1 MVPPHRNE
9 PVTPTVTALR
19 VVFGCVLIVALV
31 LGYIGFGQLLGWT
44 AAPLDLLYYDLQL
57 FVLDADPLEDHELT
71 LPTLLQVARFAA
83 PSVTVYAFVEAGRL
97 IFATEWRRVRA
108 HQSRNHVILCGDG
121 AVADMLRHRLQGN
134 RQRVVAIRSTAGA
147 LLERPGP
154 LTVVGD
160 ARDPDLLR
168 AAGIGRAVA
177 VYACTEDSAVN
188 TAIALTAS
196 RTRAATRPAPLA
208 VYAYIRDPDLC
219 LALQARYLGRPQQGG
234 PRLDFFNVDDLAARR
249 LVTTERL
256 EPVNGRPP
264 RVLVVGATV
273 FGRAVVVEA
282 ARRWRLRES
291 RAGTELPVTVVDP
304 TGSAAVAEILHR
316 YPFLG
321 SVCRFAVHDADLLR
335 LLADGELHDPPDV
348 AFVCHEDEE
357 YALKTA
363 MTAER
368 LWRGAP
374 RSVVIRLDRLTAF
387 HATTKAGDRADG
399 RLFDEQS
406 SPLRAFGV
414 VHAACDPRLIRED
427 LVERIAR
434 VIHDQYRLARRG
446 EGESTRTNQALVDW
460 EDLPPE
466 LRESN
471 REQARD
477 IGRKLRAVGCELIPR
492 IRANGDG
499 QLHEDEIERL
509 ARIEHDR
516 WRADHDAKGWRYAER
531 RDQAR
536 KLHPALR
543 DWEELP
549 DELRR
554 RNHQAV
560 RELTSILAD
569 AGFQIVRT
577 GVA

>member
-1 MVPPHRNE
+1 MVAPHRHE

-19 VVFGCVLIVALV
+19 VVFGSVLIVALV
-31 LGYIGFGQLLGWT
+31 LGYIGFGQLLGWST
-44 AAPLDLLYYDLQL
+44 APIDLLYYDLQL
-57 FVLDADPLEDHELT
+57 FVLGADPLQDHELT
-71 LPTLLQVARFAA
+71 LPAVLQVARFAA

-97 IFATEWRRVRA
+97 IFAAEWRRVRA
-108 HQSRNHVILCGDG
+108 HQSRDHVILCGDG

-134 RQRVVAIRSTAGA
+134 RERVVAIRSAAGA
-147 LLERPGP
+147 LLERSGP

-177 VYACTEDSAVN
+177 LYACTEDSAVN

-196 RTRAATRPAPLA
+196 RTRTATGSAASLA
-208 VYAYIRDPDLC
+208 VYVHIRDPDLC
-219 LALQARYLGRPQQGG
+219 LALQARYLGLPRQDG
-234 PRLDFFNVDDLAARR
+234 PRPDFFNVDDLAARR
-249 LVTTERL
+249 LVTTEPL
-256 EPVNGRPP
+256 EPVDERPP
-264 RVLVVGATV
+264 RVLVVGATA
-273 FGRAVVVEA
+273 FGRAVVVEV
-282 ARRWRLRES
+282 ARRWRLR
-291 RAGTELPVTVVDP
+291 AGTALPVTVVDP
-304 TGSAAVAEILHR
+304 TGTAAVSEIVHR

-363 MTAER
+363 LTAER

-374 RSVVIRLDRLTAF
+374 RSMVVRLDRLAD
-387 HATTKAGDRADG
+387 GGDG
-399 RLFDEQS
+399 RLFDEES

-414 VHAACDPRLIRED
+414 LHAACDPRLIRED

-446 EGESTRTNQALVDW
+446 EGESIRTNQALADW

-499 QLHEDEIERL
+499 QLRDEEIERL

-531 RDQAR
+531 RDLAR
-536 KLHPALR
+536 KLHPALCS
-543 DWEELP
+543 WEKLP

-560 RELTSILAD
+560 RELTTILAD

-577 GVA
+577 GPRRSWQVA